1 MPKYNLG
8 SNIDFAFL
16 VQCIL
21 KLNGFNLNIYKDK
34 SVNWIPLTGESFT
47 ILNSDDSQYMQYHNW
62 NFQDPAY

>member
-1 MPKYNLG
+1 MPKYYLG
-8 SNIDFAFL
+8 SNIDLAFL

-34 SVNWIPLTGESFT
+34 SVNWIPLIGESFT
-47 ILNSDDSQYMQYHNW
+47 ILNSDDSQYFNW